1 MLQHNN
7 IFQQKSNEK
16 RKNNKNKSL
25 MKLRSKI
32 RKKELVEKI
41 LNRRVRIE

>member
-1 MLQHNN
+1 MLQQNN
-7 IFQQKSNEK
+7 LFQEKSNEK

-25 MKLRSKI
+25 MILRSKI

-41 LNRRVRIE
+41 INRRVHIE